1 MKDHLLIAGCGYL
14 GEQVAQH
21 ASNSGWQV
29 TRLSK
34 SGDNGSL
41 TCDLSKSS
49 DLTDLRSQIPL
60 PSSIVFTASSGR
72 GGLEAYRRVF
82 LEGTHNLFATFPDA
96 RLFFTSS
103 TSVYHQTDGSLVT
116 EDSPTE
122 PERETSEILLE
133 AESQVLSNN
142 GTVARLAG
150 IYGPGRN
157 SLLAL
162 QRGDARH
169 VHKPGQVFCR
179 VHVDDIV
186 GALLHCLRLPV
197 SQRPSIVNVCD
208 DRPAPSSELLAYAA
222 HLLDCPLP
230 ELQWFDAVKDAMS
243 PMALSFWRDN
253 RRVKNHKLT
262 QELGYALR
270 YPSYREGLHACLK
283 VEAHD

>member
-49 DLTDLRSQIPL
+49 DLTDLRSQIPP

-116 EDSPTE
+116 EDSPTK

-150 IYGPGRN
+150 IYGPGRSAILR
-157 SLLAL
+157 SLL
-162 QRGDARH
+162 RGDAIIEEDGRRFLNQIH
-169 VHKPGQVFCR
+169 R
-179 VHVDDIV
+179 DDASK
-186 GALLHCLRLPV
+186 ALLHLLTCPE
-197 SQRPSIVNVCD
+197 SIAQIYNVCD
-208 DRPAPSSELLAYAA
+208 SSPLHQGDCYQALAALFDFPQPPSGPRPKHRKRAWT
-222 HLLDCPLP
+222 H
-230 ELQWFDAVKDAMS
+230 K
-243 PMALSFWRDN
+243 
-253 RRVKNHKLT
+253 RVSNEKLRST
-262 QELGYALR
+262 GWEPN
-270 YPSYREGLHACLK
+270 YPSFIDAA
-283 VEAHD
+283 EAIRSTL